1 MRTAPELLWCLCGW
15 SEKLETGA
23 IKVAEGGL
31 WRNESAHTAA
41 AQPEVMQGHAAEMLE
56 AGDIAA
62 GVITPIH

>member
-1 MRTAPELLWCLCGW
+1 MYYDYYILHFHCELLWCLCGW

-41 AQPEVMQGHAAEMLE
+41 AQPEVM
-56 AGDIAA
+56 AG
-62 GVITPIH
+62 TRC